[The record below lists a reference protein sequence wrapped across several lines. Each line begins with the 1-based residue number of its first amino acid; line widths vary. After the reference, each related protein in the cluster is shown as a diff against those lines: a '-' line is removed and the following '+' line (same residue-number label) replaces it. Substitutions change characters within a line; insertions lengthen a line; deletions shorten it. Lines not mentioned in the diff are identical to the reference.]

1 MPLPRRL
8 ARFNRVVTNRVAV
21 FVHGW
26 LPGCAI
32 VLHRGRRSG
41 RLYRTPVNI
50 FRHGDGYRI
59 ALSYG
64 QGSDWVR
71 NVQAAGFADVVT
83 RGRLRRLVNPAVGE
97 DSKASWASPPVR
109 FVLKRI
115 GAPYYLDLEIEQ

>member
-1 MPLPRRL
+1 M
-8 ARFNRVVTNRVAV
+8 VTNRVAL

-59 ALSYG
+59 ALTYG

-71 NVQAAGFADVVT
+71 NVEAAGFVDVVT
-83 RGRLRRLVNPAVGE
+83 RGRLRTLVNPAVGE
-97 DSKASWASPPVR
+97 DENSKWASPPVR
-109 FVLKRI
+109 FVLKSI
-115 GAPYYLDLEIEQ
+115 GAPAYLDLETQR